1 MTTSPNGYPICY
13 YCEFNYFPVD
23 TLMGQAVCLSC
34 KKVSDRLIAAS
45 QEEVLRAAWEE
56 DMRRIKAEEAFM
68 RLAWRQE
75 DPMPAEAQWEAAHAE
90 WYEAIEQGS

>member
-56 DMRRIKAEEAFM
+56 DMRRIESERALMNDEW
-68 RLAWRQE
+68 LRQE
-75 DPMPAEAQWEAAHAE
+75 ERPYESPWAAANAV